1 MSRFTDTLTHK
12 STSLTIQT
20 QSTAIDPAGQMISA
34 TPVAAGA
41 AVVGSAVV
49 AYAIE
54 EAQDD

>member
-1 MSRFTDTLTHK
+1 MSRFTDTLAQK
-12 STSLTIQT
+12 SAPLTVLSR
-20 QSTAIDPAGQMISA
+20 STAIDPAGQMISA

-41 AVVGSAVV
+41 GVVTSAVV